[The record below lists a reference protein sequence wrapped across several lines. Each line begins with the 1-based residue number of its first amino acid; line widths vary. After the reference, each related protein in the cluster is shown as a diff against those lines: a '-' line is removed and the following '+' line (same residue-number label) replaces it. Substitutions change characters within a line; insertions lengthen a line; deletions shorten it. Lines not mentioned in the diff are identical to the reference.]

1 MKCKV
6 EVIYMRGK
14 KKSQE
19 YTNHVLVTRTGRIRR
34 KMSIDDDVMFIE
46 VEIMEKHSSISC
58 DASFG

>member
-19 YTNHVLVTRTGRIRR
+19 YTNHVLVTRAGRIRKR
-34 KMSIDDDVMFIE
+34 CQLMM
-46 VEIMEKHSSISC
+46 M
-58 DASFG
+58 